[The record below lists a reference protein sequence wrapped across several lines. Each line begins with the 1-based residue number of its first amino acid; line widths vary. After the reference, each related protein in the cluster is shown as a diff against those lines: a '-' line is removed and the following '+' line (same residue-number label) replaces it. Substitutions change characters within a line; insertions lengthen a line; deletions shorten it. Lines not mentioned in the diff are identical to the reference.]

1 MNGQRQLKATP
12 SPDRTA
18 RRRVF
23 GTAVGA
29 DYRFSAYP
37 PAGFALAGG
46 GTSFGVPNGG
56 GWSAPICSGAVRI
69 SGTSVVS
76 PPSPPRSPI
85 VAGALTISFSDHSQG
100 S

>member
-1 MNGQRQLKATP
+1 MNGQRATEGNTIIG
-12 SPDRTA
+12 SNNA
-18 RRRVF
+18 ISRVF

-29 DYRFSAYP
+29 DYRFSAYT

-56 GWSAPICSGAVRI
+56 GGRSDLFRGCAYLRRRARLWSPLH
-69 SGTSVVS
+69 S
-76 PPSPPRSPI
+76 PS
-85 VAGALTISFSDHSQG
+85 SFSDRSQG

>member
-1 MNGQRQLKATP
+1 MNGQRATEGNTIIG
-12 SPDRTA
+12 SNNA
-18 RRRVF
+18 ISRVF

-29 DYRFSAYP
+29 DYRFSAYT

-56 GWSAPICSGAVRI
+56 GGRSDLFRGCAYLHGARLWL
-69 SGTSVVS
+69 
-76 PPSPPRSPI
+76 PLHQPSS
-85 VAGALTISFSDHSQG
+85 LSDHSQG